1 MNLLEL
7 NFNIQGKIGQE
18 ISKIRK
24 LEKIEQ
30 EQKQNKNEMLFQL
43 NMIEKILRN
52 NGHEIT
58 FVLED
63 TDLFDNEFCYEY
75 LLEDEI
81 YEQHYLQMNQYDED
95 YP

>member
-7 NFNIQGKIGQE
+7 NFDIQGKIGQE

-81 YEQHYLQMNQYDED
+81 YKQHYLQMNQYDED

>member
-7 NFNIQGKIGQE
+7 NFDIQGKIGQE

-81 YEQHYLQMNQYDED
+81 YEQHYLQINQYDED

>member
-7 NFNIQGKIGQE
+7 NFDIQGKIGQE

>member
-1 MNLLEL
+1 MNILEL
-7 NFNIQGKIGQE
+7 NFDIQEKIGQE

-95 YP
+95 

>member
-7 NFNIQGKIGQE
+7 NFDIQEKIGQE

-95 YP
+95 

>member
-7 NFNIQGKIGQE
+7 NFDIQGKIGQE

-95 YP
+95 